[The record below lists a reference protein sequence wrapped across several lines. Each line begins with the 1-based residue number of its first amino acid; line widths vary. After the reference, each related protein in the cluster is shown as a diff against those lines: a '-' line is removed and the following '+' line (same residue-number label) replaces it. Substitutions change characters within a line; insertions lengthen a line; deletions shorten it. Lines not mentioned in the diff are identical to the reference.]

1 MAEYTFSGD
10 ASALHMGP
18 VAVYYEVEE
27 GTEKCLGYTLNDSVS
42 FNVTHNPTPITPDQ
56 SSLPIKDVITEMEA
70 TVTMI
75 LGEVTRE
82 HLKLIPGTADD
93 TDGTAAASTGT
104 EEPDKVIF
112 YDPIGIDMKSRA
124 GKLTLI
130 PMDESDTN
138 IYTFPK
144 ASPYMSGELSFVK
157 NTPQGLSLTFK
168 VYVNDAKGAEDTVTI
183 SGDTK
188 YPYLVITK
196 DTTKGTESNA

>member
-10 ASALHMGP
+10 ASNLHMGP
-18 VAVYYEVEE
+18 VAVYYEIE

-56 SSLPIKDVITEMEA
+56 SSLPIKDIITEMEA

-82 HLKLIPGTADD
+82 HLKLIPGTSDNPTGA
-93 TDGTAAASTGT
+93 AAASG

-124 GKLTLI
+124 SKLTLI

-144 ASPYMSGELSFVK
+144 ASPYMSGDLSFVK

-168 VYVNDAKGAEDTVTI
+168 VYVNDDDDAQDTVTI
-183 SGDTK
+183 NNDTR